1 MDLPKSPAPQAGLY
15 ADESRP
21 CVTCSSAAQRE
32 MELDERSRFASA
44 DDDLGSCTAITSK
57 VTAKAYSALRL
68 NTTSRGSLQSAS
80 RTRTFRPERHPGSRS
95 GIVSTAGGWGVKSYL
110 SGSVR
115 LIARP
120 QGIGKPARSLALPP
134 SSRSAT
140 SSFCYFPHDLWLP
153 SAIFV
158 VRCPPTANLTVC
170 SAGNE
175 ERRDLA
181 PRRIENRHAYK
192 TSSNGPRGAA
202 PVVG

>member
-1 MDLPKSPAPQAGLY
+1 MRMDLPKSPAPQAGLY

-140 SSFCYFPHDLWLP
+140 SSFLLLP
-153 SAIFV
+153 TRFVAPERHLRCKMPAHSKPDGLFCGQRRAKRSGPPQNRESA
-158 VRCPPTANLTVC
+158 CL
-170 SAGNE
+170 
-175 ERRDLA
+175 
-181 PRRIENRHAYK
+181 
-192 TSSNGPRGAA
+192 
-202 PVVG
+202 